1 MWVPQSPRHHPES
14 GSMGAAS
21 VILCPLCAT
30 SLGMRRS
37 WDHLRPCS
45 HRSGLCWGPSCPM
58 CPLALVITPGG
69 CSPPEPGPGQ
79 PLGKDNLC
87 ATSCSAA
94 SPAPVADTCPSPTP
108 TSPDDAEVLRKRALL
123 LHSCH
128 RRGGGTSSVHSHGGT
143 LMAGGSPGLVDLTWS
158 HPCCFLPPSSC
169 SPGLNQPWRSQRS
182 YKRWEGREGAVPLPT
197 RPVTKLIPS
206 S

>member
-1 MWVPQSPRHHPES
+1 MCVPQSPRHHPES
-14 GSMGAAS
+14 GSMGAAP

-37 WDHLRPCS
+37 WDHLRPRS
-45 HRSGLCWGPSCPM
+45 HRSGLCWGPSCPT

-69 CSPPEPGPGQ
+69 CFSPEPGPGQ

-108 TSPDDAEVLRKRALL
+108 TSPDDAEVLRKPALL

-128 RRGGGTSSVHSHGGT
+128 RKGGGTSSVHSHGST
-143 LMAGGSPGLVDLTWS
+143 LMASPGLVDLTWS
-158 HPCCFLPPSSC
+158 HPCCFLPPFLML
-169 SPGLNQPWRSQRS
+169 PGPESALEKPKELQ
-182 YKRWEGREGAVPLPT
+182 KMGGKGRGSTTPHRACY
-197 RPVTKLIPS
+197 
-206 S
+206 